1 MYLACRCL
9 SQHLA
14 NINRDETLFWFKT
27 SLLSSSQKEGLPML
41 FSEMISFQVFLVQIK
56 RHALGTT
63 IILFFFL
70 ASNMMISTVLVGNT
84 QVSAGAWCSWFMCFR
99 LHTMKTGLKC
109 LTLSLAPCHHFVPY
123 SRKLYIC
130 LSLPKFLISGRNI
143 CSGYPWQ
150 GRGEGVLPFMGL

>member
-1 MYLACRCL
+1 
-9 SQHLA
+9 
-14 NINRDETLFWFKT
+14 
-27 SLLSSSQKEGLPML
+27 ML
-41 FSEMISFQVFLVQIK
+41 FSETISYQVFLVQIK
-56 RHALGTT
+56 RHVLGTT

-84 QVSAGAWCSWFMCFR
+84 QVSAGAWCSWLMRFR

-123 SRKLYIC
+123 PRKLYIC

-150 GRGEGVLPFMGL
+150 GGGGYSHLWACNNWHFLLQCLSIIFAHSFMLVNFCSVTYLIIVWHN